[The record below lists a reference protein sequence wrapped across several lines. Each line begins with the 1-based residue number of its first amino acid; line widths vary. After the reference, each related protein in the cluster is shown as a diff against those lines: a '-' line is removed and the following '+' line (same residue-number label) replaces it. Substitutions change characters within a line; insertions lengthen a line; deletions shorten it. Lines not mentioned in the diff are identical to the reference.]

1 MSIDLDLSHNLKAVE
16 TYIER
21 LGEDE
26 VGRALRLSINKSLTT
41 VRKEAIGIFKKRLS
55 KKEVKFYK
63 SRIKLRKAKGNS
75 IPNIEG
81 QIIFDGATL
90 SLLDFVTGK
99 NRDIIKQ
106 KGVKQ
111 GKRKDGKRVGKDR
124 RKVISA
130 QVKPGKR
137 FKIKGGFIQKVKTKQ
152 VFKSAKGGGFK
163 KQGVSSLASIMS
175 RKTFKGELESK
186 ALKIFNKNFTKLL
199 QFRISVLE
207 GKVSRAPM
215 KKLV

>member
-16 TYIER
+16 NYIER

-26 VGRALRLSINKSLTT
+26 VGRALRLSINRSLTT
-41 VRKEAIGIFKKRLS
+41 VRKEAIGIFKKRLN
-55 KKEVKFYK
+55 KKQTKFYK
-63 SRIKLRKAKGNS
+63 SRIKLRKAKGQS
-75 IPNIEG
+75 IPSIEG

-90 SLLDFVTGK
+90 SLLDFISGK
-99 NRDIIKQ
+99 KDIIKQ
-106 KGVKQ
+106 KGIKQ
-111 GKRKDGKRVGKDR
+111 GRFKGGKRVGSDKR
-124 RKVISA
+124 RKLSA
-130 QVKPGKR
+130 QVKPGKK
-137 FKIKGGFIQKVKTKQ
+137 FKVKGGFIQKAKTKQ
-152 VFKSAKGGGFK
+152 VFKSGKGGGFK
-163 KQGVSSLASIMS
+163 KQGVSSLATIMS

-186 ALKIFNKNFTKLL
+186 ALKIFNKEFSRLL